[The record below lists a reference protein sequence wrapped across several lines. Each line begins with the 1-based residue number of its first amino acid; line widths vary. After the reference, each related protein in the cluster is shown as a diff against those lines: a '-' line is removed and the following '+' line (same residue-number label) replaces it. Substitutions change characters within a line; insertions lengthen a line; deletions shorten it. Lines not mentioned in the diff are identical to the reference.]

1 MKNSHITVLAAAAL
15 LLSVAACEKEKFD
28 RDVYNQVVDYQ
39 FLIDNVDSVHQWCLT
54 HSDTIDV
61 LTNNEEVYSVKILT
75 ANPLLAKDAEV
86 AAEGVCYGYHVELGY
101 TLPLVQDEFYVAALR
116 QDGTYIGVVETTFGT
131 KELDLSREVMTN
143 SGTLTE
149 PRQQTFTYLYE
160 EGFPLPGDY
169 DFNDLVLRISKQQGE
184 RSYQVDLTVTVE
196 AVGATKS
203 FAGAIQLVGIGYD
216 DIESVTILEGAPF
229 DQGYPLKR
237 MTIGSE
243 TLLRG
248 RSGEAVINL
257 FESGHYVMNNQLSSI
272 GSVQTMFYNT
282 VAEPVENVSATV
294 PPVTRTYR
302 ISFRN
307 HQVARSLSFDQI
319 DPFIIQEYNGGQWE
333 MHTYAHKFDEV
344 LYSIFNGKADF
355 YDNHVSWSVV
365 VPQSDFRYPVE
376 GMSLGTYN
384 SRLGETFGP
393 YTSFAEW
400 MTDHTKNNDWYLRI
414 TYPQFLY

>member
-1 MKNSHITVLAAAAL
+1 
-15 LLSVAACEKEKFD
+15 
-28 RDVYNQVVDYQ
+28 
-39 FLIDNVDSVHQWCLT
+39 
-54 HSDTIDV
+54 
-61 LTNNEEVYSVKILT
+61 
-75 ANPLLAKDAEV
+75 
-86 AAEGVCYGYHVELGY
+86 
-101 TLPLVQDEFYVAALR
+101 
-116 QDGTYIGVVETTFGT
+116 
-131 KELDLSREVMTN
+131 MTN

-307 HQVARSLSFDQI
+307 HQVARNLSFDQI